1 MVSFLARLTGAGGPS
16 NNGSGDKDS
25 GRKTPSSSPTKSIRA
40 NSNPSSSSSSSK
52 SFIRLPRASTR
63 HQTPAQTA
71 AVLAVP
77 GSPSLASANP
87 LPPLDLPSVNL
98 LEDDGTTIHQA
109 ALATGLPT
117 SPLAP
122 RISTSAAGVRSSTE
136 TTPWVKLDD
145 SDENASERATL
156 TEHDSHS
163 DLQQRDLT
171 LNVDDQKRLRRAML
185 TVEDVIVLLKEC
197 GVVIR
202 ERGLTTLGLFRP
214 YRIGESRLKIDR
226 LALLFYAFALDR
238 SSVHRAADQPR
249 NTNGLFRVG
258 GGKTKGAKLDAFK
271 EEIKYANV
279 HDVVGVLKW
288 GLRHL
293 VYSTSFAGKP
303 SPQPLAWYDNF
314 MLASEVAKH
323 PTTAFSTLL
332 LPSLPPSSQDLLTAL
347 LEVMQAVAAFTELNA
362 MSAHR
367 LSRQLGIYLFGL
379 APRGKAWSDWSEL
392 YTTWQNAGNALEGC
406 LRAYVRSQPDLPERL
421 RELVEAY
428 PSPPPRVVKSQL
440 KSVIKVEIEVKAEVW
455 SRVMAVEVN
464 DQRTGLV
471 VALGT
476 GGGAGGR
483 QALSTGGIKRRD
495 PVDILVDAFEAM
507 HDPKLDDVEQG
518 TKDVWKMIIE
528 EAKNDG
534 EPIAILSDETRRV
547 LGLIGLDR
555 GSSTW
560 STLPLSDDARPQHG
574 RQRSYSH
581 GFESVSPLPRFDF
594 SNLTTPVS
602 GSFPNRSVTHLSP
615 SQLSGAPNRFSNRPS
630 TAPQQASRIV
640 TPNWSEFASTGF
652 SDTVPANEFGLVD
665 LSEGTGDGLRAKT
678 TGGKAKDS
686 RSSMGQRT
694 PVKASS
700 PSRVH
705 SSSTSIKP
713 LRSLLNLSLTQIED
727 DFADVWLETL
737 SDPGICSSWPSFLIA
752 ELQTDLVS
760 SLETKIDHLL
770 ITEKLIELR
779 PLSRTTN
786 SSSSASIKG
795 ITRSVSVAESTL
807 SKRWRRASQLF
818 SGSGSGFGSG
828 SGKDGGSTS
837 GHSTPTAPSPVT
849 SPRQSRISVGKK
861 SMTSPQPETIVEQAR
876 GNSVDLKA
884 TAMLASGATTTTAA
898 VVVVATSPEK
908 EPAQSSM
915 ASVDPETT
923 TTVGDQFR
931 RVPEATGVPVKDTVE
946 PTPPTIEEPTLTD
959 TQVEPIVEAE
969 TVPPVLTPA
978 PTIVVDEAPELS
990 EDRAKVEVTS
1000 ELQPEAEVVEPPAPA
1015 VSEDPTAVLPPS
1027 TADDSIIEALKKL
1040 GDAPNDENPVVPGL
1054 RAEEALAPHNGLN
1067 AVHGDQAGEQ
1077 TEGPHSQSVEDLEAP
1092 VPHQRSNPAH
1102 DDLEGG
1108 QIGNQQG
1115 NPNPQSVSS
1124 LSAVHDGSVNPTH
1137 GDHTGQEIGVARP
1150 ASVEGVDVAALSDRK
1165 AETVSKTEATT
1176 SLVSS
1181 VALPAEGPVVNEQ
1194 SEMVEKEAGVDSSNP
1209 SSCGDS
1215 LSVLESE
1222 VMRVRTLSQA
1232 SSSTIGATPSKDS
1245 SPGST
1250 TSKRF
1255 LGGMSDM
1262 LRRKTSAEKAQAKL
1276 EKEEEKKTQRE
1287 LRQLK
1292 DEEKLSNSNRNRE
1305 TKVPTPVSSVR
1316 ARVLELEAER
1326 AKAEAS
1332 VESPIRRSISGSFP
1346 GMTRSESG
1354 GMASPLSSSPESP
1367 TLARRSLKM
1376 PSKIATL
1383 AEGAS
1388 IATVAGDAAAVAVAS
1403 GVSASP
1409 QPQESQHLAVKAPK
1423 TLDQL
1428 PSPLPSP
1435 TPVLEEEC
1443 STPLLATDPTPDST
1457 AVFDHHPPQLD
1468 FGEVASPTSPSSMN
1482 VAPPTPIKGND
1493 PFIADSNGTPRAK
1506 PPLFAGHK
1514 EPSLDVE
1521 PDLSILQPSPATT
1534 VEATTAEE
1542 VEQDSHS
1549 FDHPPASLP
1558 SSASDYSI
1566 AETATSFK
1574 TADSDAFFET

>member
-1 MVSFLARLTGAGGPS
+1 MVSFLARLTGAGPS
-16 NNGSGDKDS
+16 NNGSGDKDG
-25 GRKTPSSSPTKSIRA
+25 GRKTPSSSPTKSIRT
-40 NSNPSSSSSSSK
+40 NSMPLTSPSSSK

-63 HQTPAQTA
+63 HQIPAQATTA
-71 AVLAVP
+71 TVP

-117 SPLAP
+117 CPLSP
-122 RISTSAAGVRSSTE
+122 RISTSAAGIRSSTE

-145 SDENASERATL
+145 SDENASERATS

-163 DLQQRDLT
+163 DLQQRDFA
-171 LNVDDQKRLRRAML
+171 LNVDDQKRLRRARL
-185 TVEDVIVLLKEC
+185 SVEDVIVLLKEC

-214 YRIGESRLKIDR
+214 YRIGESRLKMDR

-249 NTNGLFRVG
+249 NANDLFRVG
-258 GGKTKGAKLDAFK
+258 GGKSKGAKLDAFK

-314 MLASEVAKH
+314 MLASEAAKH
-323 PTTAFSTLL
+323 PTAAFSTLL
-332 LPSLPPSSQDLLTAL
+332 LPSLPSSSQDLLTAL

-379 APRGKAWSDWSEL
+379 APRGKAWSDWCEL

-455 SRVMAVEVN
+455 SRVMTVEFN

-476 GGGAGGR
+476 GGSAGAG

-495 PVDILVDAFEAM
+495 PVDVLVDAFEAT
-507 HDPKLDDVEQG
+507 HDSKLDDVEQG

-547 LGLIGLDR
+547 LGLMGLDR

-581 GFESVSPLPRFDF
+581 GFESVSPLPRLDF
-594 SNLTTPVS
+594 ANLTTPVT
-602 GSFPNRSVTHLSP
+602 GSYPNRSVTHLSP
-615 SQLSGAPNRFSNRPS
+615 SQLSGAPNRFSNSPS

-665 LSEGTGDGLRAKT
+665 LSEAIGDGLRAKT
-678 TGGKAKDS
+678 TGGKSQDS

-694 PVKASS
+694 PLKPSS
-700 PSRVH
+700 PSPGH
-705 SSSTSIKP
+705 SSSTKP
-713 LRSLLNLSLTQIED
+713 IRSLLNLSLTQIED

-760 SLETKIDHLL
+760 SLETKIDHVL

-779 PLSRTTN
+779 PLSRTT
-786 SSSSASIKG
+786 SFSSSASIKG
-795 ITRSVSVAESTL
+795 MTRSVSVAESTL

-828 SGKDGGSTS
+828 IGKDGGSTS
-837 GHSTPTAPSPVT
+837 GHSTPTAPSPV
-849 SPRQSRISVGKK
+849 SSSRQSRITMGKK
-861 SMTSPQPETIVEQAR
+861 SMTSAQPETIVEQAR

-884 TAMLASGATTTTAA
+884 AAMLASGATTTTAA
-898 VVVVATSPEK
+898 VVRTSPKE
-908 EPAQSSM
+908 EPAQISIK
-915 ASVDPETT
+915 SVDLETT
-923 TTVGDQFR
+923 VTEEVQFR
-931 RVPEATGVPVKDTVE
+931 QVPEATDVPVKDIVE
-946 PTPPTIEEPTLTD
+946 PTPPTNEELTFTD
-959 TQVEPIVEAE
+959 TQVEPILEAE
-969 TVPPVLTPA
+969 AVPPVLTPA
-978 PTIVVDEAPELS
+978 PTIVVDEAPEVA
-990 EDRAKVEVTS
+990 EDRATVEVTS
-1000 ELQPEAEVVEPPAPA
+1000 ELQPEAEVVESAHIAEQALPAI
-1015 VSEDPTAVLPPS
+1015 SEDTTAVLPPS
-1027 TADDSIIEALKKL
+1027 TADDSILEHPKKL
-1040 GDAPNDENPVVPGL
+1040 GDTPSDDNPVVPAF
-1054 RAEEALAPHNGLN
+1054 RAEEGVGPHNGLKGTR
-1067 AVHGDQAGEQ
+1067 GDHSASQIEV
-1077 TEGPHSQSVEDLEAP
+1077 PHSQSVEDLEAL
-1092 VPHQRSNPAH
+1092 VPHQRSNPPH
-1102 DDLEGG
+1102 DDLPGG
-1108 QIGNQQG
+1108 QIGNRQG
-1115 NPNPQSVSS
+1115 KPNPQSGLC
-1124 LSAVHDGSVNPTH
+1124 LSAVHNESFGPAH
-1137 GDHTGQEIGVARP
+1137 GDHTGQEIGIARP
-1150 ASVEGVDVAALSDRK
+1150 ASVEGIDVAALNDQK
-1165 AETVSKTEATT
+1165 VETVSKTEATT

-1181 VALPAEGPVVNEQ
+1181 VALPAEEPVGNEQ
-1194 SEMVEKEAGVDSSNP
+1194 SEMVAEEDSSIP
-1209 SSCGDS
+1209 SGGGDS
-1215 LSVLESE
+1215 LSVLSSE
-1222 VMRVRTLSQA
+1222 VMRARTLSQT
-1232 SSSTIGATPSKDS
+1232 SSSTIGASPSKES

-1255 LGGMSDM
+1255 LGGMSDI

-1292 DEEKLSNSNRNRE
+1292 DDEKLSNSNRNKE

-1332 VESPIRRSISGSFP
+1332 VESPIRRSFSGSFP
-1346 GMTRSESG
+1346 SMTRSESG
-1354 GMASPLSSSPESP
+1354 GMAPPLSSSPESP
-1367 TLARRSLKM
+1367 TLARRSLKL

-1409 QPQESQHLAVKAPK
+1409 QPQEFQHLAVKAPN

-1435 TPVLEEEC
+1435 SPVLEEEC

-1457 AVFDHHPPQLD
+1457 AVFDHHPPQLN
-1468 FGEVASPTSPSSMN
+1468 FGEVVN

-1493 PFIADSNGTPRAK
+1493 PFIADFNGTPRAK

-1521 PDLSILQPSPATT
+1521 PGSSIFQLIPATT
-1534 VEATTAEE
+1534 VEATTVEE

-1574 TADSDAFFET
+1574 TADSEAFFET